1 MVLCTV
7 EQKPEHSGRKS
18 KFLED
23 RKEKKITQINGKI
36 WILNYLG
43 RNGIHTQVLDNK
55 VLRGTKYFYLNE
67 ADAYQFRTQL
77 KKDNYLYLER
87 TRLW

>member
-1 MVLCTV
+1 M
-7 EQKPEHSGRKS
+7 
-18 KFLED
+18 ED

-36 WILNYLG
+36 WILNYLD

>member
-7 EQKPEHSGRKS
+7 EQKPEHSGWKS

-23 RKEKKITQINGKI
+23 RKEKKNTQINGTI
-36 WILNYLG
+36 WILNYLD

-67 ADAYQFRTQL
+67 ADAYQFRT
-77 KKDNYLYLER
+77 
-87 TRLW
+87 